1 MFQSTHL
8 REVRQDESTHIIH
21 QAVSIHAPT
30 RGATQK
36 RAIAAQK
43 QEFQSTHLREV
54 RHRVLCAST
63 PQSVSIHAPTRGA
76 TILFTYAP
84 YVIHV
89 SIHAPTRGATSSVSS
104 SAPTCTCF
112 NPRTY
117 ERCDKVSK
125 NTFDWSHAFQSTHL
139 REVRPKGI
147 DQATL
152 SRSFNPRTYERC
164 DIKLLFTFVSVQ
176 FQSTHLREVRPQD
189 NPVCQ
194 SIDKFQS
201 THLREVRHMR
211 YVDLLDENG
220 FNPRTYERC
229 DKAWPST
236 GASS

>member
-8 REVRQDESTHIIH
+8 REVRLVRELRQFGRHGFNPRTYERCDN
-21 QAVSIHAPT
+21 ADT
-30 RGATQK
+30 RLQQVVK
-36 RAIAAQK
+36 R
-43 QEFQSTHLREV
+43 
-54 RHRVLCAST
+54 
-63 PQSVSIHAPTRGA
+63 
-76 TILFTYAP
+76 
-84 YVIHV
+84 
-89 SIHAPTRGATSSVSS
+89 
-104 SAPTCTCF
+104 F